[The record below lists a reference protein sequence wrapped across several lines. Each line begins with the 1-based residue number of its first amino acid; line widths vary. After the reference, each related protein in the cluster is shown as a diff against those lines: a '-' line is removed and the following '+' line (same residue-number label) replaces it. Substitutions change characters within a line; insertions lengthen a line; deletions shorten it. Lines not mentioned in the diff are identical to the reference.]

1 MEKKGRRPSA
11 CVAGFV
17 LACAAATPV
26 MAAPASAADGTAS
39 RSVTYQAALEPLN
52 HQNASGSLTL
62 RLDGRRA
69 TIDEHFEG
77 LTGTSEGMPYPH
89 LQHIRGG
96 GRGDCPTM
104 AADENGDGIVSATE
118 GAPFY
123 GPVQTTL
130 SVTGSTSAEAGTD
143 VETAPTGAE
152 TDYTRVTTLDAA
164 TLRSLRA
171 GTAVVVVHGVDPA
184 LLSPRIQKKRSEL
197 VPSLSLAATSPVLCG
212 VLRAMPDGGAVT
224 GTGSTAAHDAPS
236 KIVQGAWVLGGAAG
250 LAAVALLARL
260 LLRRRGRTR
269 G

>member
-1 MEKKGRRPSA
+1 MVKGRRPCA
-11 CVAGFV
+11 GVAGLA
-17 LACAAATPV
+17 LACAAAAPV
-26 MAAPASAADGTAS
+26 MVTPASAADGAAS
-39 RSVTYQAALEPLN
+39 RGVTYQATLEPLN

-96 GRGDCPTM
+96 GRGDCPTT
-104 AADENGDGIVSATE
+104 AADENGDGVVSATE
-118 GAPFY
+118 AAPFY

-130 SVTGSTSAEAGTD
+130 SVKGSTSAKAGSD
-143 VETAPTGAE
+143 VENAPTGAE

-164 TLRSLRA
+164 TRRSLRA

-184 LLSPRIQKKRSEL
+184 LLRPGIQKKPSDIL
-197 VPSLSLAATSPVLCG
+197 PSLSLAATSPVLCG

-236 KIVQGAWVLGGAAG
+236 KTVQGAWVLGGAVAM
-250 LAAVALLARL
+250 AAVALLVRF
-260 LLRRRGRTR
+260 LLRRRGRTQ